1 MPRDAAVVVGLS
13 SRALI
18 TDLARRLGHAD
29 LGVSEEL
36 GYKRIANVV
45 AYGMLSGTGGC
56 WVVLATGTLL
66 DAGRRWFGAGYMAQV
81 YQRAIQVDG
90 WLAVQ
95 LYIAVGNDVLLG
107 ERGGQQAGGGS
118 KEERSRFEEHFERF

>member
-29 LGVSEEL
+29 LGVGEEL
-36 GYKRIANVV
+36 GYERIANVV
-45 AYGMLSGTGGC
+45 ARGMLSGTGGC

-66 DAGRRWFGAGYMAQV
+66 DAGRRWFGAGCMAQV
-81 YQRAIQVDG
+81 YQRAIRVDG

-95 LYIAVGNDVLLG
+95 LHIAVGNDVLLG